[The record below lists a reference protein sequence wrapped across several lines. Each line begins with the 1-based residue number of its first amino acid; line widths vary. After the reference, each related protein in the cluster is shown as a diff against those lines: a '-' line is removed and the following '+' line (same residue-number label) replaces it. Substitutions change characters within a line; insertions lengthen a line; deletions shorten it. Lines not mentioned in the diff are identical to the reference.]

1 MDRHSIKILLIDDDE
16 DDYLITRDLLSEIEG
31 KRFKLE
37 WVPTYET
44 GLEAIGRN
52 EHDVYLLDYRLGQ
65 HNGLE
70 LMREAIANGCQMPMI
85 LLTGQG
91 DREVDMEAM
100 RTGAADYLVKGE
112 IEAALLERSIR
123 YAIERSQTLEAL
135 RQSREHLRH
144 RATELEALAE
154 LSSALRTAEVVDEML
169 PLILQQA
176 IQAVGAAGGAV
187 FLIEPETGD
196 LVLRDLQPFIRGLL
210 GLRFRADQGITGHV
224 TTTDKAYTSQDLEHD
239 PLAQLPPQTAK
250 HLHLAKSII
259 SVPLR
264 TQERIVGVM
273 HIGFPKQHKPTA
285 EEMRLLTSIADIA
298 ANALHRAEVL
308 ETLELRVVER
318 TRELEEAN
326 TRLQELDHLKS
337 KFVTD
342 VSHELRTPVTNIQLY
357 LHLLRRSDP
366 EKHAQYMSILEEQT
380 GQLAVL
386 IQDILNLSHLDMGIV
401 KVEVA
406 SVDLNA
412 LIQQVIDVQQVRA
425 QTVGLELLFDPD
437 TSLSHVQADPNQLNQ
452 IVTNLVDN
460 ALNYTSTGW
469 VKVSTQQDL
478 ERNQV
483 CIQIQDTGIGI
494 GQEDLSHIFERFYRG
509 EQVGS
514 FNIPGSGLGLSIV
527 KEITSLHGGKVEV
540 KSQLGEGSTFRVWLP
555 LESRDP

>member
-44 GLEAIGRN
+44 GLEAIGRG
-52 EHDVYLLDYRLGQ
+52 EHDVYLLDYRLGRY
-65 HNGLE
+65 NGLE

-135 RQSREHLRH
+135 HQSRERLRH
-144 RATELEALAE
+144 RAVELEALAE
-154 LSSALRTAEVVDEML
+154 LSSALRTAQVVDEML

-176 IQAVGAAGGAV
+176 IQAVGATGGAI
-187 FLIEPETGD
+187 FLTEPETGN
-196 LVLRDLQPFIRGLL
+196 LVLRDLHPLVRGLL
-210 GLRFRADQGITGHV
+210 GLRLHAGQGITGHV
-224 TTTDKAYTSQDLEHD
+224 TATNEVYTSQDLEHD
-239 PLAQLPPQTAK
+239 PLAQLWPQIAKRLPP
-250 HLHLAKSII
+250 AKSSI
-259 SVPLR
+259 SLPLR
-264 TQERIVGVM
+264 TQERTIGVM
-273 HIGFPKQHKPTA
+273 HFGFSEQHESTT

-308 ETLELRVVER
+308 ETLEQRVVER

-326 TRLQELDHLKS
+326 AQLQELDSLKS

-357 LHLLRRSDP
+357 LHLLRRCDP
-366 EKHAQYMSILEEQT
+366 EKYAQYLSIMEEQT
-380 GQLAVL
+380 GHLAVL
-386 IQDILNLSHLDMGIV
+386 IQDILDLSHLDMGIIV
-401 KVEVA
+401 MEAVP
-406 SVDLNA
+406 VDLNA
-412 LIQQVIDVQQVRA
+412 LIQQIIDIQQIRA
-425 QTVGLELLFDPD
+425 QTIGLELHFDPD
-437 TSLSHVQADPNQLNQ
+437 TSLPSVQADPNQLNQ
-452 IVTNLVDN
+452 VITNLVDN

-469 VKVSTQQDL
+469 VKASTQLDL

-483 CIQIQDTGIGI
+483 CIQVQDTGMGI
-494 GQEDLSHIFERFYRG
+494 GQKDLPHIFERFYRG
-509 EQVGS
+509 DQVGS
-514 FNIPGSGLGLSIV
+514 SNIPGSGLGLAIV
-527 KEITSLHGGKVEV
+527 KELTSLHGGKVEV
-540 KSQLGEGSTFRVWLP
+540 ESQPGEGSTFRVWLP
-555 LESRDP
+555 L